1 MYRYTTKVLI
11 LLIGIIAFP
20 MFLSIMSNTSLSIR
34 SILLIG
40 GIIIILIISLTNLKQ
55 K

>member
-1 MYRYTTKVLI
+1 MYRYTTKILI
-11 LLIGIIAFP
+11 LILGIIILP
-20 MFLSIMSNTSLSIR
+20 VFLSAMSNTSLSIR